1 MSKQDYGVQDIKLLK
16 YPFNVREKIGM
27 YLGSSDINGFN
38 HTFTE
43 ILDNSIDEF
52 VAGNGE
58 KIDIAVD
65 TFNNIVSI
73 RDYGRGIPFGIGA
86 EGKDALTLALTS
98 LHAGGKHK
106 SKDGDVSSYKFS
118 SGVHGVGASVVQAA
132 SDFLNVTVWRDGK
145 TATQKFENGFAVT
158 EVEVSEGQN
167 EETGTFLSFKPSV
180 KISDFDKEGVFE
192 SGSKFTEEWIVNK
205 LKYIPFINNGLT
217 INLKINDKE
226 VTFKSEEKIS
236 NLLNLS
242 ESKDFI
248 LNEHFEKT
256 DDLIIMLWENDRK
269 KVLNADD
276 YEKLKNKDC
285 YEQKN
290 SRMRL
295 AFDFSIGKKNLQMYF
310 VNGVLVKGGK
320 QETSFRTQLKK
331 AVNDFIL
338 EYNKKIGSVELE
350 DILDN
355 MSFVYSVQLNDP
367 SFSGQTKESLNNP
380 EVPPLATYF
389 FKETIMEQLL
399 SLNPEERNKFFKI
412 IEANKKARI
421 SSDKIKENT
430 FNDVLSNN
438 EDELVQSLGKL
449 KNCFSRDPFKK
460 ELFLIEGDSAA
471 GSLSQSRSVEFQ
483 ALLPLR
489 GKPLNTLKDANKKK
503 ILKNKE
509 IASLIN
515 ALGVGFGEN
524 FNYDNLKYHKIV
536 ILADADVDGKH
547 IQALLLTFFYSF
559 YPELIKRGNVYIAV
573 PPLYKVK
580 KGKELKWVWSKAE
593 LNNLRKEEFITK
605 QTLITRFKGL
615 GEMSPEELFDSTLDP
630 RFRKFIQV
638 SIEDF
643 NVSEEQLEVFMGDEA
658 KSKDELKKIM
668 KNYYIDNIAEKQI
681 LQLEQP
687 FEEKEI

>member
-295 AFDFSIGKKNLQMYF
+295 AFDFSIGKKNLQMY
-310 VNGVLVKGGK
+310 
-320 QETSFRTQLKK
+320 
-331 AVNDFIL
+331 
-338 EYNKKIGSVELE
+338 
-350 DILDN
+350 
-355 MSFVYSVQLNDP
+355 
-367 SFSGQTKESLNNP
+367 
-380 EVPPLATYF
+380 
-389 FKETIMEQLL
+389 
-399 SLNPEERNKFFKI
+399 
-412 IEANKKARI
+412 
-421 SSDKIKENT
+421 
-430 FNDVLSNN
+430 
-438 EDELVQSLGKL
+438 
-449 KNCFSRDPFKK
+449 
-460 ELFLIEGDSAA
+460 
-471 GSLSQSRSVEFQ
+471 
-483 ALLPLR
+483 
-489 GKPLNTLKDANKKK
+489 
-503 ILKNKE
+503 
-509 IASLIN
+509 
-515 ALGVGFGEN
+515 
-524 FNYDNLKYHKIV
+524 
-536 ILADADVDGKH
+536 
-547 IQALLLTFFYSF
+547 
-559 YPELIKRGNVYIAV
+559 
-573 PPLYKVK
+573 
-580 KGKELKWVWSKAE
+580 
-593 LNNLRKEEFITK
+593 
-605 QTLITRFKGL
+605 
-615 GEMSPEELFDSTLDP
+615 
-630 RFRKFIQV
+630 
-638 SIEDF
+638 
-643 NVSEEQLEVFMGDEA
+643 
-658 KSKDELKKIM
+658 
-668 KNYYIDNIAEKQI
+668 
-681 LQLEQP
+681 
-687 FEEKEI
+687 